1 MSRLPLWFTLY
12 SKLLEF
18 GLYKDLAF
26 CDIQRVLGLST
37 GHVKQVIRKLLE
49 FKLIVSR
56 CNPLDKRF
64 TLYRVVPLRLWSKY
78 CEMKDGL
85 PERLRDVFPL
95 LFSIKDVHAV
105 LLLGS
110 YVREDFDEKSDV
122 DVLVVSDDP
131 ERVLDLT
138 YHACLNLPIDLHS
151 CTPDEFRNSLYPLIP
166 HVVLYDDG
174 ACGEVDVSQIEGLKL
189 LRDAIEGAQ
198 KVLFL
203 YANGL
208 VRFHR
213 VFPAIYEL
221 VFIDTL
227 LHGSTEQRKTDVL
240 GRFFAE
246 HTSVGDLRS
255 DMFRLLRMYE
265 NLTKGRGRGVERL
278 DLKGE
283 VEIYNKI
290 ILEVSKHV

>member
-1 MSRLPLWFTLY
+1 MSGLPLWFTLY
-12 SKLLEF
+12 SKLVEF
-18 GLYKDLAF
+18 GLYRDLAF
-26 CDIQRVLGLST
+26 CDVQGVLGLST
-37 GHVKQVIRKLLE
+37 GHAKQVIRKLLE
-49 FKLIVSR
+49 LKLIVGRS
-56 CNPLDKRF
+56 NPLDKRF
-64 TLYRVVPLRLWSKY
+64 TLYRVVPLPLWSKY

-110 YVREDFDEKSDV
+110 YARKDFDEKSDV

-138 YHACLNLPIDLHS
+138 YHICLNLPIDLHS
-151 CTPDEFRNSLYPLIP
+151 CTLDEFRNSLYPLIP
-166 HVVLYDDG
+166 HVALYDDG
-174 ACGEVDVSQIEGLKL
+174 TCGEADVSQIEGLKL

-198 KVLFL
+198 KVLYL

-213 VFPAIYEL
+213 VFPAVYEL

-227 LHGSTEQRKTDVL
+227 LHGSTEQRKEDVL
-240 GRFFAE
+240 EKFFVE
-246 HTSVGDLRS
+246 HTSVGNLKNDL
-255 DMFRLLRMYE
+255 FRLLRMYE
-265 NLTKGRGRGVERL
+265 NLTKGRGEEVERL

-290 ILEVSKHV
+290 ISEVSKHV